1 MVREATTA
9 VEMQS
14 RQCWAVLHRMSKE
27 TADVHFAMAMGP
39 QICEIR
45 EAQRNVLVHKFVAVM
60 EHHRTIQET
69 RRRRLAEMVEKK
81 RLVDSMGAVFGSESW
96 AGGSTC
102 SFGTNEAPV
111 DSPHPLQQKLV
122 PCSAGLV
129 ARRTAELAKLETSLI
144 ELRALF
150 RNVAL
155 LIEEHGTTVNSIA
168 TSVTSAAEYV
178 ARSATTL
185 KKAARLKKKTLWRK
199 IKLGGVVGV
208 AATVAVLAIAL

>member
-1 MVREATTA
+1 
-9 VEMQS
+9 
-14 RQCWAVLHRMSKE
+14 MSKT
-27 TADVHFAMAMGP
+27 TADVRFAMAMGP

-45 EAQRNVLVHKFVAVM
+45 EAQRKILVHKFVAVM

-69 RRRRLAEMVEKK
+69 GRRRLAEMIERK
-81 RLVDSMGAVFGSESW
+81 RLVDFMGGVFGSESW
-96 AGGSTC
+96 AGGSTR
-102 SFGTNEAPV
+102 SFGANEAPV
-111 DSPHPLQQKLV
+111 DSPQPLQQNLV

-129 ARRTAELAKLETSLI
+129 TRRTAELAKLETSLI
-144 ELRALF
+144 ELQALF

-155 LIEEHGTTVNSIA
+155 LIEEHGATIDSIA
-168 TSVTSAAEYV
+168 TSVTSATEYV

-185 KKAARLKKKTLWRK
+185 KKAAWLKKKTLWRK